1 VKKSS
6 KKKNKMDPSAVAN
19 WASRLPLASKSSA
32 AVVLIG
38 YLLQLLAPG
47 IRKYLALVPAR

>member
-1 VKKSS
+1 
-6 KKKNKMDPSAVAN
+6 MGDPSAVAN
-19 WASRLPLASKSSA
+19 WASRLPLASKASA
-32 AVVLIG
+32 AVILAG

>member
-1 VKKSS
+1 
-6 KKKNKMDPSAVAN
+6 MVAN

-32 AVVLIG
+32 AAILVG
-38 YLLQLLAPG
+38 YFLQLLTPA